1 MKSVALIIITHLLVI
16 AIRTAVVLNAPQ
28 SAPPPCIP
36 AAANW
41 KTLVACR
48 TETARAGSTGS
59 PTGATSTATPT
70 VRPVTA
76 TPGASRTP
84 VPSPTRI
91 RKNFMWCRA
100 GSVTI
105 EQTGGYDF
113 VECES
118 P

>member
-28 SAPPPCIP
+28 SAPPPCVP

-48 TETARAGSTGS
+48 TQTAQALTGT
-59 PTGATSTATPT
+59 PTATATVLPVTATSTAT
-70 VRPVTA
+70 

-84 VPSPTRI
+84 APSPTRI
-91 RKNFMWCRA
+91 RHNFVWCRA
-100 GSVTI
+100 GSVTV
-105 EQTGGYDF
+105 ERTGGYDV